1 MQTFADCELLQAR
14 PYVGENLSPV
24 FRSSRLFH
32 RAPYAGSTLYGA
44 DALGGVINVRTLTPI
59 DTQLRIA
66 SGIGSYGVNTQ
77 TATLS
82 GLARQGSVLA
92 AGSRDFSTGLR
103 ASLRARVWASRSAIS
118 RALMPSLTLHS
129 RATAA
134 GGSLTCSSPML
145 PIRVLPRSP
154 GCACSAVRLPAVL
167 SLSGLRAHPGNTR
180 KPVRKRPAAKPRGSH
195 GKRFAWRCHPVVSMQ
210 ADSPSQDCC
219 GHDRPCARSPAA
231 QALQ

>member
-14 PYVGENLSPV
+14 PYVGRTCLLSSALAGC
-24 FRSSRLFH
+24 FI
-32 RAPYAGSTLYGA
+32 APRTQAQHFMGPMHSVR
-44 DALGGVINVRTLTPI
+44 VINVRTLTPI

-77 TATLS
+77 TATHS

-92 AGSRDFSTGLR
+92 AGSRDFLTGFR